1 MTFRRLKQ
9 YAPSRMMTV
18 ISERASPIIVL
29 LYSWSVRYSVAKN
42 TAESVVIVAA
52 EWRSGHNERTRPS
65 TFVSAMAQGRRECTN
80 ILTED
85 KLRDPSIDDSVTP
98 EKSEGSAEDG
108 QVTLRARS
116 SLRPYARLAQG
127 RTYGADL
134 PVNMQP
140 TRPMIPCICHQSS
153 HW

>member
-1 MTFRRLKQ
+1 MTFRKLKQ
-9 YAPSRMMTV
+9 YVPSRMITV

-52 EWRSGHNERTRPS
+52 QWRSRHNERTRPS
-65 TFVSAMAQGRRECTN
+65 TFVSAMAQGRRECTK

-98 EKSEGSAEDG
+98 EKSEGSAEYG
-108 QVTLRARS
+108 QVTLRA
-116 SLRPYARLAQG
+116 
-127 RTYGADL
+127 
-134 PVNMQP
+134 
-140 TRPMIPCICHQSS
+140 
-153 HW
+153 